1 MHFWV
6 LCLKV
11 WWLALPLSTLQHPSK
26 LQRRTLNDE
35 LEPRNGGLT
44 SGSSN
49 ANAGEELDRREEPPP
64 MPLALTTSNGW
75 QPVPEVAPEVM
86 KKIVLSYINNNSNGV
101 LTNQTSN
108 NIYSYRGRDPWPVA
122 PFPPPTPGRGGSPY
136 PPDPG
141 PYPPDPGPYP
151 PDPGPYPPDPG
162 PYPPGPYPPDPYPPD
177 DPNVFA
183 FDWSYPPFGSKKL
196 IVRSCPGSECSGGDM
211 LTPDQRVKGE
221 INFKTNDILFDVWIL
236 GYPLETA
243 GGNLDTGVWVNV
255 NLGVAK
261 GYLKIYD
268 IPGEPKDQIWMLA
281 DLHLPFR
288 QHFYKNLHMF
298 NIPHHGPPPN
308 KQVSTA

>member
-1 MHFWV
+1 MHLWV

-11 WWLALPLSTLQHPSK
+11 WWLALPLSSLQHPSK
-26 LQRRTLNDE
+26 LQRRTLNDK

-44 SGSSN
+44 SESFN

-64 MPLALTTSNGW
+64 MPIALTTSNGW

-86 KKIVLSYINNNSNGV
+86 KKLVQSYINNNSNGV

-108 NIYSYRGRDPWPVA
+108 NIHSYRGRDPWPVA

-141 PYPPDPGPYP
+141 PYPPDP
-151 PDPGPYPPDPG
+151 DPF
-162 PYPPGPYPPDPYPPD
+162 PPGDPD
-177 DPNVFA
+177 VWA

-196 IVRSCPGSECSGGDM
+196 IRM
-211 LTPDQRVKGE
+211 KGE

-255 NLGVAK
+255 NLVAAK

-281 DLHLPFR
+281 DLHLPFK
-288 QHFYKNLHMF
+288 QHFYKNIHMF

-308 KQVSTA
+308 KQVSVA

>member
-1 MHFWV
+1 MHLWV

-11 WWLALPLSTLQHPSK
+11 WWLALPLSSLQHPSK

-44 SGSSN
+44 SESFN

-64 MPLALTTSNGW
+64 MPIALTTSNGW

-86 KKIVLSYINNNSNGV
+86 KKLVQSYINNNSNGV

-108 NIYSYRGRDPWPVA
+108 NIHSYRGRDPWPVA

-141 PYPPDPGPYP
+141 PYPPDP
-151 PDPGPYPPDPG
+151 
-162 PYPPGPYPPDPYPPD
+162 
-177 DPNVFA
+177 
-183 FDWSYPPFGSKKL
+183 
-196 IVRSCPGSECSGGDM
+196 
-211 LTPDQRVKGE
+211 GE

-255 NLGVAK
+255 NLVAAK

-281 DLHLPFR
+281 DLHLPFK
-288 QHFYKNLHMF
+288 QHFYKNIHMF

-308 KQVSTA
+308 KQVSVA